1 MSTINTAPL
10 SGMRDFLP
18 QDVLRRRYVVGII
31 ESVYQRY
38 GFEPLE
44 TPAMERLE
52 TLLGKY
58 GEEGDQL
65 IFRTLKR
72 GESLQKAIANT
83 PTEADL
89 ADGGLRYDL
98 TVPLARVV
106 AAYRNQLPRI
116 FKRYQIQ
123 PVYRAERAGRGRF
136 REFYQ
141 CDVDVV
147 GTRSPIAEAEVIAAL
162 TTVLRELGFT
172 AEGDFAVRL
181 NHRGVLRALMGV
193 AGIPDAQEGTALV
206 AVDKLDKIGPDGVR
220 DELAKRG
227 IAPDAAATLLAT
239 LAAVPAENDACL
251 SWLGE
256 LLSGSEAGAKGVQD
270 LRAVLGHVAH
280 GPAATLLRLDP
291 ALARGLSYYTGA
303 IFEIAFPG
311 LDASGGGG
319 GRYDGLVGMFSG
331 QQIPACGF
339 SLGLERIL
347 LIMTE
352 RGMFPEQLAGRPQV
366 LVTQSGAEAMGEAT
380 ALAERLR
387 QSGLLVDLYP
397 DDDRYGPQFQY
408 AEKRGIRYALLAGTH
423 EREAGVVAA
432 KDLISGEQVD
442 LPAGELVAWL
452 RQRLS

>member
-72 GESLQKAIANT
+72 GESLQKAIAGT
-83 PTEADL
+83 PTEANL

-123 PVYRAERAGRGRF
+123 PVYRAERAAKGRF

-147 GTRSPIAEAEVIAAL
+147 GTQPDRGGRGDRRPDHRAAGAGL
-162 TTVLRELGFT
+162 
-172 AEGDFAVRL
+172 
-181 NHRGVLRALMGV
+181 LRAGGFYRPPQPPRR
-193 AGIPDAQEGTALV
+193 APRPD
-206 AVDKLDKIGPDGVR
+206 
-220 DELAKRG
+220 
-227 IAPDAAATLLAT
+227 
-239 LAAVPAENDACL
+239 
-251 SWLGE
+251 
-256 LLSGSEAGAKGVQD
+256 
-270 LRAVLGHVAH
+270 
-280 GPAATLLRLDP
+280 
-291 ALARGLSYYTGA
+291 
-303 IFEIAFPG
+303 
-311 LDASGGGG
+311 GG
-319 GRYDGLVGMFSG
+319 GRDPRCPGGHHPG
-331 QQIPACGF
+331 
-339 SLGLERIL
+339 
-347 LIMTE
+347 
-352 RGMFPEQLAGRPQV
+352 GR
-366 LVTQSGAEAMGEAT
+366 
-380 ALAERLR
+380 R
-387 QSGLLVDLYP
+387 QA
-397 DDDRYGPQFQY
+397 R
-408 AEKRGIRYALLAGTH
+408 
-423 EREAGVVAA
+423 
-432 KDLISGEQVD
+432 
-442 LPAGELVAWL
+442 
-452 RQRLS
+452 

>member
-181 NHRGVLRALMGV
+181 NHRGVLRGLMGV
-193 AGIPDAQEGTALV
+193 AGIPDAQEGTTLV
-206 AVDKLDKIGPDGVR
+206 AVDKLDKIGRDGVR
-220 DELAKRG
+220 DELTKRG

-239 LAAVPAENDACL
+239 LAAVPAKNDACL

-270 LRAVLGHVAH
+270 LRAVLGHVAN
-280 GPAATLLRLDP
+280 GPAGTLLRLDP

-347 LIMTE
+347 LIMAE

-366 LVTQSGAEAMGEAT
+366 LVTQSGAAAMGEAI

-387 QSGLLVDLYP
+387 QAGLLVDLYP

-408 AEKRGIRYALLAGTH
+408 AEKRGIRYALLAGTR

-432 KDLISGEQVD
+432 KDLVSGEQVD

>member
-31 ESVYQRY
+31 ERVYQRY

-72 GESLQKAIANT
+72 GESLQKAIAGG
-83 PTEADL
+83 PSEADL

-123 PVYRAERAGRGRF
+123 PVYRAERAAKGRF

-162 TTVLRELGFT
+162 TTVLRELGFS
-172 AEGDFAVRL
+172 AQGDFTVRL
-181 NHRGVLRALMGV
+181 NHRGVLRGLMGV
-193 AGIPDAQEGTALV
+193 AGIPDALEGTTLV
-206 AVDKLDKIGPDGVR
+206 AVDKLDKIGTGGVR
-220 DELAKRG
+220 QELGRRG

-239 LAAVPAENDACL
+239 LAAAPVDNDARL
-251 SWLGE
+251 AWLGD

-270 LRAVLGHVAH
+270 LRAPCLTSPRAVPPPPCSASIPPW
-280 GPAATLLRLDP
+280 PAA
-291 ALARGLSYYTGA
+291 
-303 IFEIAFPG
+303 
-311 LDASGGGG
+311 
-319 GRYDGLVGMFSG
+319 
-331 QQIPACGF
+331 
-339 SLGLERIL
+339 
-347 LIMTE
+347 
-352 RGMFPEQLAGRPQV
+352 
-366 LVTQSGAEAMGEAT
+366 
-380 ALAERLR
+380 
-387 QSGLLVDLYP
+387 
-397 DDDRYGPQFQY
+397 
-408 AEKRGIRYALLAGTH
+408 
-423 EREAGVVAA
+423 
-432 KDLISGEQVD
+432 
-442 LPAGELVAWL
+442 
-452 RQRLS
+452 